1 MNWRMVPCVV
11 AMAAALTALT
21 VFGQGSCAG
30 TPSPAAAKPIPCAAK
45 GLENGSF
52 KAELNGFQIHYEVRG
67 KGPVLMTLPNSWGL
81 TLDGLRGLYRPL
93 EERYTLIYFDP
104 RGMGESG
111 PVKQD
116 SDRSL
121 AAVREDFDALRRHLR
136 IAKANAI
143 GWSNGAIN
151 LILLASEKPDTL
163 ASAIFLHG
171 TARISEEDD
180 RQMAKDHAEAYRRY
194 EKFFAEM
201 GKKVPPP
208 KDADERL
215 KRFYLDQAFPDLC
228 ADPASTG
235 PKIREAFKEAQ
246 FGWLHTRYSTNE
258 LTTFDFR
265 DRLAKITARCLVIAG
280 AHDLLPPARV
290 REIALAIPGASYRL
304 FEKSGH
310 FAPLEEPGAF
320 QAALAEFFSL
330 ENNWQTQVLDL
341 ERWAL
346 DRWGEGDPSGFLSIC
361 DPAVTYFDPTLA
373 KRLDGIEALGQYYEP
388 ARGKIRT
395 DRWEMLN
402 PKVELFWD
410 SAVLSYNLVTGAGGK
425 EFRWNCTEV
434 YHRNP
439 SGWRIIHSHWSQT
452 QAIKP

>member
-1 MNWRMVPCVV
+1 MNRGV
-11 AMAAALTALT
+11 ATCIVAAAVATAGLSA
-21 VFGQGSCAG
+21 FGQGACSVVS
-30 TPSPAAAKPIPCAAK
+30 PSPAAKPITCAGK
-45 GLENGSF
+45 GIENGSF
-52 KAELNGFQIHYEVRG
+52 TAELNGFQIHFEVHG

-81 TLDGLRGLYRPL
+81 SLEGLRGLYRPL

-104 RGMGESG
+104 RGMGGSG
-111 PVKQD
+111 PVKQE
-116 SDRSL
+116 SDRSM

-136 IAKANAI
+136 IAKANVI

-171 TARISEEDD
+171 AARISVEDD
-180 RQMAKDHAEAYRRY
+180 RQMAKDHAEAYRCY
-194 EKFFAEM
+194 EKFFGEM

-208 KDADERL
+208 KDADDRL
-215 KRFYLDQAFPDLC
+215 KRFYLDEAFPGLC

-235 PKIREAFKEAQ
+235 PKIREAFKEAH
-246 FGWLHTRYSTNE
+246 FGWLHTSYSTKE
-258 LTTFDFR
+258 MPTFDFR
-265 DRLAKITARCLVIAG
+265 DRFSKITARCLVIAG
-280 AHDLLPPARV
+280 AHDLMPAERV
-290 REIALAIPGASYRL
+290 REIALGVPGASYKL

-310 FAPLEEPGAF
+310 FAPLEEPEAF
-320 QAALAEFFSL
+320 AAALAEFFSL

-346 DRWGEGDPSGFLSIC
+346 MRWGEGDPSGFLSIC

-373 KRLDGIEALGQYYEP
+373 KRLDGIEALRQYYEP
-388 ARGKIRT
+388 IRGKVRT

-410 SAVLSYNLVTGAGGK
+410 SAVLSYNLVSEAGGK
-425 EFRWNCTEV
+425 EFRWICTEV

-439 SGWRIIHSHWSQT
+439 SGWRIIHTHWSQT